1 MPWLNKIKI
10 HKIIYFSLFF
20 SAEKAER
27 TASKMISEERMQG
40 HIDQIDSTVHF
51 ESRQVLQT
59 WDDQIQSLCF
69 QVKTF
74 LNLLFGPFSLA
85 SVSVRRAVKTLK
97 SYFIQGA
104 VHKLH

>member
-1 MPWLNKIKI
+1 M
-10 HKIIYFSLFF
+10 F

-74 LNLLFGPFSLA
+74 VKPFILP
-85 SVSVRRAVKTLK
+85 
-97 SYFIQGA
+97 IP
-104 VHKLH
+104 